1 MSTQLI
7 KITLSI
13 LVGVVGVVVSI
24 AFATSVSDEVEVVDV
39 GKATAS
45 SQAQW
50 EILVFEKQLVS
61 KWK

>member
-1 MSTQLI
+1 M
-7 KITLSI
+7 
-13 LVGVVGVVVSI
+13 VSI

-50 EILVFEKQLVS
+50 EILLFILDKKVRSAQVKI
-61 KWK
+61 